1 MKPADQAKQ
10 LAAQALD
17 KLQAALD
24 AGRSDTLAALLRTV
38 ARFHEYSFRNI
49 ILILSQRPDA
59 TRVAGYKTWQ
69 ALGRQVRRGESG
81 IIIIAPM
88 LLRNGDDEQDTDE
101 PDRRDADRSLRFR
114 AAYVFDIAQT
124 DGEPLPELS
133 EVTGDPR
140 HYTER
145 LESLIRS
152 RAIHLK
158 YVPADA
164 IGGAQGASLG
174 GAILVQ
180 QDLLAAEHFSTLA
193 HELAHE
199 LLHRAD
205 GQQRPPEVVRETE
218 AEAVAFV
225 VCEAVGLHAGDA
237 ASDYIQLYTG
247 DADTLAASLDRI
259 QKTVAIIIEGLH
271 AES

>member
-10 LAAQALD
+10 LAAQALN

-24 AGRSDTLAALLRTV
+24 AGRSDTLATFLRTV

-49 ILILSQRPDA
+49 MLILSQCPDA

-69 ALGRQVRRGESG
+69 ALGRQVRKGEKG

-88 LLRNGDDEQDTDE
+88 LLRNGDDEQTADE
-101 PDRRDADRSLRFR
+101 PDRRDADPGLRFR

-124 DGEPLPELS
+124 DGEALPKLS
-133 EVTGDPR
+133 EVTGDPQ
-140 HYTER
+140 HYTEQ
-145 LESLIRS
+145 LEAMIRS

-174 GAILVQ
+174 GAILMQ
-180 QDLLAAEHFSTLA
+180 QDLSPAEQFSTLA

-205 GQQRPPEVVRETE
+205 GQERPPKVVRETE

-225 VCEAVGLHAGDA
+225 ACEAIGLHAGNA

-247 DADTLAASLDRI
+247 DAETLAASLDRI
-259 QKTVAIIIEGLH
+259 QKTAAIIIEGLQS
-271 AES
+271 ES